1 MIKNKT
7 DLTIKSLRG
16 PSEDV
21 IIRWNVVFYN
31 RKKTRVKTRD
41 TQRTQCGSKDN
52 VSISPSIFSS
62 LFFFSDYSFPALRLN
77 ECSTA
82 EFPLH
87 STLAHS

>member
-7 DLTIKSLRG
+7 DQTIKSLRG
-16 PSEDV
+16 PSEDM
-21 IIRWNVVFYN
+21 IIYN

-52 VSISPSIFSS
+52 ISISPSIFSS

-77 ECSTA
+77 KCSTA